1 MILATGSLSTA
12 AYNATVWALVVLTV
26 LAYLT
31 PVLAQKNWGQVLRQ
45 RALGLAWALHGC
57 LLVFGLMGTPLR
69 FGFGPALSFTAW
81 LALTVYAIERHFLPQ
96 MTTHWSFT
104 ALGAATV
111 VLAAIFPGAPLH
123 ANASVWMPLHW
134 AFGIAS
140 YGLFAAAVLHAWLMN
155 RAEAQIRLAHA
166 PKDGIP
172 LLTLERL
179 MFRFVTLGF
188 CLLTVSLLVGS
199 VFGEAL
205 YGGEVFKRWRW
216 DHKTVFSVLSWA
228 TFAGL
233 LLGRVFLGWR
243 GRRAT
248 RVLYAGA
255 GLLLLAYAGSRF
267 VLEILLGR
275 AS

>member
-31 PVLAQKNWGQVLRQ
+31 PAMAPKKWADVRRQ
-45 RALGLAWALHGC
+45 RALGVAWLLHGC
-57 LLVFGLMGTPLR
+57 LLAFGLMDTPLR

-81 LALTVYAIERHFLPQ
+81 LTLTVYAIEHHF
-96 MTTHWSFT
+96 
-104 ALGAATV
+104 LGAATV
-111 VLAAIFPGAPLH
+111 VLAAVFPGAPLH

-155 RAEAQIRLAHA
+155 RAEAQIRSAHA
-166 PKDGIP
+166 PNDGIP

-188 CLLTVSLLVGS
+188 GLLTVSLLVGS

-228 TFAGL
+228 TFASL
-233 LLGRVFLGWR
+233 LLGRALLGWR

-255 GLLLLAYAGSRF
+255 ALLLLAYVGSRF